1 MTKSRAIAAGRL
13 IGYARVSTAVQDE
26 QLQIDALLNAGV
38 ARRDIYTDHGVSGSK
53 TSRPQLDAMLANLEP
68 GDVLTVYKLDRIGRS
83 SGHVITL
90 LSELVARG
98 IHVHSV
104 GDGLDSTTTTGRA
117 MLGMLAIFAE
127 MERSFMSERTSAGL
141 ATAKASGRVGGRP
154 RSLDSKAAK
163 IAQAEYDK
171 GESVKSIAKT
181 LKVSAP
187 TVYRY
192 LAK

>member
-1 MTKSRAIAAGRL
+1 MTKITATATGRL
-13 IGYARVSTAVQDE
+13 VGYARVSTTQQDE
-26 QLQIDALLNAGV
+26 QLQIDALVAAGV

-53 TSRPQLDAMLANLEP
+53 TSRPQLDAMLTHLEP

-90 LSELVARG
+90 LSDLVARG
-98 IHVHSV
+98 VHVHSV
-104 GDGLDSTTTTGRA
+104 GDGLDTSTTTGRA

-127 MERSFMSERTSAGL
+127 MERSFISERTSAGL
-141 ATAKASGRVGGRP
+141 ATAKASGRIGGRP